1 MSTTKINA
9 VEQIKTGSITSTL
22 TDTSIIDAAGSHPFT
37 AAANLGGF
45 RATNAANGSAATDL
59 VTLSQVQSMLMGLS
73 PLISVQAMTTGSETY
88 TVTSGAVTQI
98 NGTTVDGITLIVGD
112 RILVKNAPAASGTGT
127 ADSSFAGSQYPANG
141 VYTVTGT
148 GTNLTVSRDSTSN
161 TPLYGTINPAGKFVF
176 SDAGTAN
183 KGAGYIVTDPSTP
196 DTAFTYGTSNMMWAK
211 FNSATGSVTTVSV
224 VTANGFTGTVNN
236 ASSTP
241 AITLTTNVT
250 GIVKGNGTALSAAVS
265 GTDYAPATS
274 GTSIL
279 KGNGSGGTSSAV
291 SGTDYAPATSGT
303 GLLKGNGSG
312 GTSTA
317 TSGTDYLAPS
327 EWIGGEAVTGTL
339 NGSNTSFTLANTP
352 NAGMSSPVMLFLN
365 GDFLQSG
372 AGNDYTISGSTI
384 TMLYAPATGDKL
396 IAAYWK

>member
-148 GTNLTVSRDSTSN
+148 GTNL
-161 TPLYGTINPAGKFVF
+161 A
-176 SDAGTAN
+176 
-183 KGAGYIVTDPSTP
+183 
-196 DTAFTYGTSNMMWAK
+196 
-211 FNSATGSVTTVSV
+211 
-224 VTANGFTGTVNN
+224 
-236 ASSTP
+236 
-241 AITLTTNVT
+241 AIT
-250 GIVKGNGTALSAAVS
+250 KQ
-265 GTDYAPATS
+265 
-274 GTSIL
+274 
-279 KGNGSGGTSSAV
+279 
-291 SGTDYAPATSGT
+291 
-303 GLLKGNGSG
+303 
-312 GTSTA
+312 
-317 TSGTDYLAPS
+317 
-327 EWIGGEAVTGTL
+327 
-339 NGSNTSFTLANTP
+339 
-352 NAGMSSPVMLFLN
+352 NAGEILSGQIGIQIGVNTACRSKIP
-365 GDFLQSG
+365 GDACPLKRQGNEFGSFLQNLVRIIRINS
-372 AGNDYTISGSTI
+372 
-384 TMLYAPATGDKL
+384 P
-396 IAAYWK
+396 